1 MVFSLYNPAIV
12 YGNLEL
18 APSVDQQLVRSVEV
32 GSVLFCKDGVF
43 SPSCCFQ
50 IHKKDAGFWRDFGFG
65 MTCQYRSDFLNIG
78 KHLFMCVIFMSF
90 IHSVNHWPSGRRPVP
105 ICGHSWTTEK
115 WKNRFLFIF

>member
-18 APSVDQQLVRSVEV
+18 APSVDQQLVRAVKLDLV
-32 GSVLFCKDGVF
+32 GFTLERQSF

-78 KHLFMCVIFMSF
+78 KLLLFPPYI
-90 IHSVNHWPSGRRPVP
+90 
-105 ICGHSWTTEK
+105 
-115 WKNRFLFIF
+115 L